1 MGTDGHLIFD
11 TKINE
16 SGFNSGI
23 TKLGSLAGKGLALVG
38 KSIAAITAALGAG
51 TIAGLKYNASIE
63 AYTTSFEVMTGSAE
77 KATEII
83 EKLKKFGAETPF
95 ELTDL
100 ADTTQLLM
108 NYGLTADEAIDKMK
122 MLGDISQGSADKMS
136 RIATAYGQMSSA
148 GKVSLEDIKQMI
160 EAGFNPLQEISEN
173 TGESMASL
181 YERISKGRISVD
193 EITASMERAT
203 SEGGKYFQSMEK
215 QSQTFDGLVSTM
227 KDTALQ
233 LIGEVVGPIS
243 QSMTD
248 ILLPAAITTLEQ
260 LTEGFRSNGVAGMV
274 EVAQEI
280 MISFSTSLA
289 ENGYLIIA
297 QGMETITKYLNSI
310 RSNMPQILETATKVI
325 NTFLQGLVDNA
336 PMVVMQAAEMLLA
349 FIQVIGTLL
358 ASVAHAGLEVITSL
372 LSGILSRA
380 GEVPME
386 AATMVA
392 NFIVEIVDSF
402 GAMIQAG
409 ANIIGNIVSGIQSR
423 VSEVIN
429 QASSMISDF
438 MAKFQNADWV
448 SIGSNIIAGI
458 VSGVKGAARSLVN
471 AAAAAVDD
479 ALNWVKSKLGIASP
493 SKVFRDEVGKYMAQ
507 GIGVGFEDNMPLET
521 MDKSLSGA
529 IKSLQNSA
537 ASITSKAPVTTNGI
551 VRSVTNNYT
560 GASMN
565 YKTMK
570 RIYKEA
576 MNEANARP
584 LTLDGRELARI

>member
-1 MGTDGHLIFD
+1 
-11 TKINE
+11 
-16 SGFNSGI
+16 
-23 TKLGSLAGKGLALVG
+23 
-38 KSIAAITAALGAG
+38 
-51 TIAGLKYNASIE
+51 
-63 AYTTSFEVMTGSAE
+63 
-77 KATEII
+77 
-83 EKLKKFGAETPF
+83 
-95 ELTDL
+95 
-100 ADTTQLLM
+100 
-108 NYGLTADEAIDKMK
+108 
-122 MLGDISQGSADKMS
+122 
-136 RIATAYGQMSSA
+136 
-148 GKVSLEDIKQMI
+148 
-160 EAGFNPLQEISEN
+160 
-173 TGESMASL
+173 MASL
-181 YERISKGRISVD
+181 YDRISKGTISVD
-193 EITASMERAT
+193 EITESMERAT

-215 QSQTFDGLVSTM
+215 QSQTFNGLISTM
-227 KDTALQ
+227 KDAAQQ
-233 LIGEVVGPIS
+233 LIGEIVDPIS
-243 QSMTD
+243 QSMTET
-248 ILLPAAITTLEQ
+248 LLPAAIDALEQ
-260 LTEGFRSNGVAGMV
+260 LTAAFREDGVEGLIEAGGEILV
-274 EVAQEI
+274 NLLAGIAEALPLAIETAAQI
-280 MISFSTSLA
+280 IQSLA
-289 ENGYLIIA
+289 ENINENLPQLLELGGKILYAIAEGILLI
-297 QGMETITKYLNSI
+297 LPSI
-310 RSNMPQILETATKVI
+310 GTLGANIISTLLTNLSENAPQILMQATEMMTAWLENIRIRLPDVVKSGEEI
-325 NTFLQGLVDNA
+325 ISNLLQGLVDSA
-336 PMVVMQAAEMLLA
+336 PQIILQAATMLLE
-349 FIQVIGTLL
+349 FVKTIGSLL
-358 ASVAHAGLEVITSL
+358 AHVTHAGLEIIVSL

-429 QASSMISDF
+429 QASTMISDF

-458 VSGVKGAARSLVN
+458 VSGVKGAARNLVN
-471 AAAAAVDD
+471 AAANAVDD

-507 GIGVGFEDNMPLET
+507 GVGVGFEENMPLNT

-551 VRSVTNNYT
+551 VRSITNNYT
-560 GASMN
+560 GTSMN

-570 RIYKEA
+570 KVYKEA